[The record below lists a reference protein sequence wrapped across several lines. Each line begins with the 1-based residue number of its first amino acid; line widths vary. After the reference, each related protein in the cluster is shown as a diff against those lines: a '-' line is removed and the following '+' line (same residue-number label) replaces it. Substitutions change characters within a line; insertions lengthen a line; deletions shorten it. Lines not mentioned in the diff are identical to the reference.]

1 MTRVPL
7 LPDAE
12 LRDIAERN
20 DLPDPGS
27 YMGFIPNSM
36 RILGHRPDIM
46 KAFGPLAYA
55 IMGPGGSLSPELRN
69 LVAQMASKA
78 SGCLYCQ
85 AHTAHSSLSA
95 GVSSEKEEALWTYE
109 SSPIFTAAER
119 AALRV
124 ANLGALVPNMV
135 SDEDFEELGRYYST
149 GEIVEIVSV
158 IAFFGFLNRFN
169 DTMATPL
176 EGKPMEAAEKYLTK
190 QGWTPGK
197 HG

>member
-1 MTRVPL
+1 MTRIAL
-7 LPDAE
+7 LADDE
-12 LRDIAERN
+12 LNEICARN

-27 YMGFIPNSM
+27 YMGFVPNSM
-36 RILGHRPDIM
+36 RILGHKPEVL
-46 KAFGPLAYA
+46 KAFGSLAFA
-55 IMGPGGSLSPELRN
+55 VMGPGSGISPELRN

-78 SGCLYCQ
+78 AGCRYCQ

-95 GVSSEKEEALWTYE
+95 GISPEKEEALWSYE
-109 SSPIFTAAER
+109 DSPLFSAGER

-124 ANLGALVPNMV
+124 ANLAALVPNMV
-135 SDEDFEELGRYYST
+135 SDEDFEELRKHFST
-149 GEIVEIVSV
+149 EEIVDIVSV

-176 EGKPMEAAEKYLTK
+176 EGKPSEAAQRFLAP
-190 QGWTPGK
+190 QGWTPGR

>member
-1 MTRVPL
+1 MPRIAL
-7 LPDAE
+7 LADDE
-12 LRDIAERN
+12 LKAIGASN
-20 DLPDPGS
+20 GLPDPGS

-36 RILGHRPDIM
+36 RILGHKPEVF
-46 KAFGPLAYA
+46 KAFGGLAFA
-55 IMGPGGSLSPELRN
+55 IMGPGSSISAELRN

-78 SGCLYCQ
+78 AGCRYCQ
-85 AHTAHSSLSA
+85 AHTAHSSLSV
-95 GVSSEKEEALWTYE
+95 GVSTEKEEALWSYE
-109 SSPIFTAAER
+109 DSPLFNAAER

-124 ANLGALVPNMV
+124 ANLAALVPNMV
-135 SDEDFEELGRYYST
+135 SDEDFEALREHFST
-149 GEIVEIVSV
+149 TEIVDIVSV

-176 EGKPMEAAEKYLTK
+176 EGEPGAAALKFLAP